1 MDKKL
6 IADVLPHQDVLV
18 STSLDHSFKN
28 ESKNLKGIFMPG
40 AGWEKVSPEAV
51 PDGCLVTNSY
61 EHEIGIA
68 EYVIMSMIALD
79 RNLINVHNNFS
90 KNKWDYWPQ
99 RSGPSKELHGRS
111 VGVLGLGRIGRKV
124 LEMTKVFGMKNYG
137 IEVNPIDQSIIEDL
151 SLVDLVKP
159 KDIISVLPILDF
171 FIICVPF
178 IKSTEGLITKNELSL
193 MKKDSFI
200 INPARGPIVNQKD
213 LFESLHSSGREVGS
227 SFAVYKDGKAIVD
240 IWGGYTDK
248 QKTNLWSQ
256 DSLAT
261 VWSTTKGVAAITCA
275 LAVEKGLLDYEEK
288 VSHYWPEFGCNGKE
302 DITVGMLLSHQ
313 AGICGSATNEVKD
326 YYSQETMAE
335 ELAAMKPI
343 WEPGTASGYH
353 SMTYGWLTS
362 ELIIRVT
369 GKTLGT
375 FYADEI
381 GNPNN
386 IDFFIGLP

>member
-1 MDKKL
+1 M
-6 IADVLPHQDVLV
+6 
-18 STSLDHSFKN
+18 
-28 ESKNLKGIFMPG
+28 
-40 AGWEKVSPEAV
+40 
-51 PDGCLVTNSY
+51 
-61 EHEIGIA
+61 EIQGNC
-68 EYVIMSMIALD
+68 D
-79 RNLINVHNNFS
+79 RKFTEV
-90 KNKWDYWPQ
+90 
-99 RSGPSKELHGRS
+99 KE
-111 VGVLGLGRIGRKV
+111 
-124 LEMTKVFGMKNYG
+124 
-137 IEVNPIDQSIIEDL
+137 
-151 SLVDLVKP
+151 
-159 KDIISVLPILDF
+159 
-171 FIICVPF
+171 
-178 IKSTEGLITKNELSL
+178 
-193 MKKDSFI
+193 
-200 INPARGPIVNQKD
+200 
-213 LFESLHSSGREVGS
+213 LFESIHSSGREVGS
-227 SFAVYKDGKAIVD
+227 SFAVYKDGKALVD

-248 QKTNLWSQ
+248 EQTNPWNK

-313 AGICGSATNEVKD
+313 AGICGSATNNVKD
-326 YYSQETMAE
+326 YYSQSTMAE

-381 GNPNN
+381 GSLNE
-386 IDFFIGLP
+386 IDFFIGLPESEEKRVVEMVPFPKEENQSTEPTEINDAKRATARGPNLIKLQNTRDWRAAEIPSANGQGCASGLAKLYSLVVSNDPSIKILDEKTIRKMTEERITNRDLVLDVVTRWGAGFIMNMHGVIYGPVKNSFGHSGWGGSCAFGDPENNLGISYVMNQMKNNFAADGRSLELINATYECLNKE

>member
-1 MDKKL
+1 MEIQGNCDNK
-6 IADVLPHQDVLV
+6 
-18 STSLDHSFKN
+18 FK
-28 ESKNLKGIFMPG
+28 
-40 AGWEKVSPEAV
+40 
-51 PDGCLVTNSY
+51 
-61 EHEIGIA
+61 
-68 EYVIMSMIALD
+68 
-79 RNLINVHNNFS
+79 
-90 KNKWDYWPQ
+90 
-99 RSGPSKELHGRS
+99 
-111 VGVLGLGRIGRKV
+111 
-124 LEMTKVFGMKNYG
+124 
-137 IEVNPIDQSIIEDL
+137 EV
-151 SLVDLVKP
+151 
-159 KDIISVLPILDF
+159 
-171 FIICVPF
+171 
-178 IKSTEGLITKNELSL
+178 
-193 MKKDSFI
+193 
-200 INPARGPIVNQKD
+200 KD

-248 QKTNLWSQ
+248 QKTNLWGK

-275 LAVEKGLLDYEEK
+275 LAVQKGLLDYEEK

-313 AGICGSATNEVKD
+313 AGICGSETNEVKD

-381 GNPNN
+381 GNPND
-386 IDFFIGLP
+386 IDFFIGLPETEEKRVVEMVPFPKEENQPQASTEINEAKKATARGPNLINLQNSRDWRSAEIPSANGQGCASGLAKLYSLVVTDDPSLKILKEDTITKMTEERITNRDLVLDVVTRWGAGFIMNMHKVIYVPVKKSFGHSGWGGSCAFGDPENKLGVSYVMNQMKNNFAADGRSLELINATYDCLNKE